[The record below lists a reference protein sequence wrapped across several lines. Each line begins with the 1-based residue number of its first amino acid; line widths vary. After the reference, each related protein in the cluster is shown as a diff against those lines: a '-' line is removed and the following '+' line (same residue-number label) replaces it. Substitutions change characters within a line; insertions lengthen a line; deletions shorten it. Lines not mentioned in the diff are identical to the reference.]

1 MAIPNNLLQ
10 TVTTYQM
17 SGLAFLQNLNCFI
30 GTANTKFNE
39 FDKLA
44 NNLGSTVN
52 FDLTPR
58 FNFTNSLVAAFQ
70 PADQRALPLT
80 VNQQGSVSFAFNA
93 SQIIFNVKDYMV
105 KFGKGAIMELGS
117 KVEINV
123 AQNCVTNTFRFF
135 GDGVT
140 PINSYQQLAQAL
152 MFFRNFG
159 QVQHDTK
166 GYIADSAVPG
176 IVNSGLN
183 QFTLDRGNR
192 EANSW
197 ELGKFSNSDW
207 YQSNLL
213 PVHVAGDVGINGDT
227 LTISAINPLGAPADG
242 SITSLSFTGASAL
255 NDPNALLTYDKAQF
269 QDNVA
274 GQPNMR
280 FMTFIGGAVSQNPV
294 QFQIIGGPYAS
305 DGAGAIANVQIFPPL
320 QAGTTISNNA
330 QFINNQVVVG
340 MQIKVLPSHRSGMIT
355 AGNPLFLA
363 MPQLPDQVPYPTA
376 NAYDPDTGVSIRQTY
391 GSVFGQNTYG
401 MIYDCIWGS
410 TLVPEMSMAL
420 IFPL

>member
-1 MAIPNNLLQ
+1 MAVPNNILQ

-17 SGLAFLQNLNCFI
+17 SGLAFLQNLCCFI
-30 GTANTKFNE
+30 GTANTRFRE
-39 FDKLA
+39 FDKLEC
-44 NNLGSTVN
+44 NLGSTVN

-58 FNFTNSLVAAFQ
+58 FTFTNSLVAAFQ
-70 PADQRALPLT
+70 PADQRVQSLT
-80 VNQQGSVSFAFNA
+80 VNQQGSVSYAFT
-93 SQIIFNVKDYMV
+93 SQQFIFQARDYME
-105 KFGKGAIMELGS
+105 KFGKGAIQELGA

-140 PINSYQQLAQAL
+140 PINTYLQLAQAL
-152 MFFRNFG
+152 AFFRNFG
-159 QVQHDTK
+159 MPSHDTK
-166 GYIADSAVPG
+166 GYISDISVPG

-183 QFTLDRGNR
+183 QFTLDRGNK

-197 ELGKFSNSDW
+197 ELGKFSNAEW

-213 PVHVAGDVGINGDT
+213 PVHTSGTVGQTGVVLTVTGTT
-227 LTISAINPLGAPADG
+227 LAADG
-242 SITSLSFTGASAL
+242 SVTAITFSGAAAG
-255 NDPNALLTYDKAQF
+255 DPNAVQQYDKFQF

-280 FMTFIGGAVSQNPV
+280 FLTFIGQAVSQNPV
-294 QFQIIGGPYAS
+294 QFAASAGAAS
-305 DGAGAIANVQIFPPL
+305 DGGGNVTVQITPALQANVAFNQNINNAIA
-320 QAGTTISNNA
+320 A
-330 QFINNQVVVG
+330 G
-340 MQIKVLPSHRSGMIT
+340 MQVKALPSHR
-355 AGNPLFLA
+355 AGLISAGDPLFLG
-363 MPQLPDQVPYPTA
+363 MPQLPDQSPYYTA

-391 GSVFGQNTYG
+391 GSLFGQNVNG

-410 TLVPEMSMAL
+410 TLVSEYAMAL